1 MKLRS
6 LVLLCLTFSFQAYS
20 QVEKAIE
27 VGQWVRIGACPK
39 SASTFTFIDEYA
51 RVQPLDTSHID
62 RYTGEGLLDAF
73 FKEKNIDA
81 HRMPCLHANRKYQIA
96 ALHVFEDEEKGV
108 KTEKRVMLLYSGYPL
123 TLFWVQ
129 LDEAIEAGEGIV
141 E

>member
-1 MKLRS
+1 MKLR
-6 LVLLCLTFSFQAYS
+6 LLIILCCAFSFEAIS

-27 VGQWVRIGACPK
+27 VGQWVRIGACPNG
-39 SASTFTFIDEYA
+39 ASTFTFIDEYA
-51 RVQPLDTSHID
+51 RVQPLDTSHIN

-73 FKEKNIDA
+73 FNEKNIDA

-96 ALHVFEDEEKGV
+96 ALHVFDEEEKGIKV
-108 KTEKRVMLLYSGYPL
+108 EKRVMLLYTGYPL

-129 LDEAIEAGEGIV
+129 LDEAIEAGEIIV